1 MPRLTANREYCS
13 IARALELL
21 GERWTLHIVRDLL
34 SGPKRF
40 GDLERLVVGV
50 TPKWLTA
57 RLRALET
64 AGLVVREGRLYR
76 LTDEGEAL
84 RPVLEEL
91 LVWSTLHDSRPPRPG
106 ETIVPE
112 HDMWSLEVM
121 LNRLGLKVDG
131 PVRWAIRLRD
141 DGSHVLA
148 FDGERWRWLAGKDD
162 GDVVVSTTARRWATL
177 LFSVQAGERS
187 PRADFELSGDPGRV
201 AEFCRLT
208 GATNR
213 KAELRRR

>member
-40 GDLERLVVGV
+40 GELERLVVGI

-57 RLRALET
+57 RLRALQ
-64 AGLVVREGRLYR
+64 AGGLVAKEDRLYR
-76 LTDEGEAL
+76 LTTEGEAL

-91 LVWSTLHDSRPPRPG
+91 LVWSTAHDARPPRRG

-112 HDMWSLEVM
+112 HDMWSLEVL
-121 LNRLGLKVDG
+121 LNRLQPPLAG
-131 PVRWAIRLRD
+131 PVRWAIRLED
-141 DGSHVLA
+141 DRGHVLA
-148 FDGERWRWLAGKDD
+148 FDGERWRWLPGEDD
-162 GDVVVSTTARRWATL
+162 GDVVVTTTTRRWSTL
-177 LFSVQAGERS
+177 LFAIQAGEPS
-187 PRADFELSGDPGRV
+187 PPSDFDLSGDPARV
-201 AEFCRLT
+201 EEFRRL
-208 GATNR
+208 AR
-213 KAELRRR
+213 IE